1 MVRAPELFRTFSLR
15 SGDEARRPAMKNEDV
30 MQQLLDSKSIDF
42 DALGSLVAKI
52 GPQLALERGGHYMF
66 HVNIRNIQACF
77 LPAIE
82 LTREIEQ
89 AEIVNLGAAVF
100 GE

>member
-1 MVRAPELFRTFSLR
+1 
-15 SGDEARRPAMKNEDV
+15 MKNDVV
-30 MQQLLDSKSIDF
+30 MQQLLDAKAIDF
-42 DALGSLVAKI
+42 DALGSLVAKL
-52 GPQLALERGGHYMF
+52 GPQLALERTGHYMF

-77 LPAIE
+77 IPAVE

-89 AEIVNLGAAVF
+89 AEILDLGAAVL